1 MAVLIKI
8 FPLTT
13 LQLEKND
20 INWTLVIKSPYSNT
34 HLTISRCVSVL
45 TSYIQNVH
53 LKQNYPGNK
62 IAPIQ
67 ILNMF

>member
-1 MAVLIKI
+1 M
-8 FPLTT
+8 

-34 HLTISRCVSVL
+34 HLTISWCVSVL

-53 LKQNYPGNK
+53 LRQNYCIWCPGNK